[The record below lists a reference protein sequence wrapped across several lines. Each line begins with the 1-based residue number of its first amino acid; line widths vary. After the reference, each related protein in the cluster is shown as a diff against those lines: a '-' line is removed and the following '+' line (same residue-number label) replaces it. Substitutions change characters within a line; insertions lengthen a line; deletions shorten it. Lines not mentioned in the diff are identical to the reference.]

1 MFLTSDEF
9 YFDLNTINLIHESIK
24 EIQDENLLT
33 EFCKSSATRNPTNWA
48 NIVQKIA
55 RIAVSKKRFDVIE
68 SLRFGGLI
76 Y

>member
-33 EFCKSSATRNPTNWA
+33 EFCKSSATRKPTNWA

-55 RIAVSKKRFDVIE
+55 QIAVSKKRFDVIE